1 MMNELLLV
9 WKIVFLCAGGCNGC
23 LNVDNPDNA
32 GLADLVADLDEVYLA
47 NSYDTVLS
55 R

>member
-1 MMNELLLV
+1 MLLRMH
-9 WKIVFLCAGGCNGC
+9 IVAGCTCAGGCNGC
-23 LNVDNPDNA
+23 LNVDDA

-47 NSYDTVLS
+47 NSYDIVLS